1 MPVIDVSPKPDRSVI
16 AVPCRSPDREVPGGH
31 PALGKG
37 ISVVGMSERLIH
49 APSVLRPLMSTPTG
63 LLERVVDQRVS
74 LRLKD
79 SRELSGRLLGL
90 DDHMNLV
97 LDEVEETSNE
107 GSRRLGRVL
116 VRGSNVIS
124 LTAASGLL
132 PKRH

>member
-1 MPVIDVSPKPDRSVI
+1 VRSLPSR
-16 AVPCRSPDREVPGGH
+16 ARAGH

-37 ISVVGMSERLIH
+37 LSVQRISEKLIR
-49 APSVLRPLMSTPTG
+49 AARVLAFPMSTPTS
-63 LLERVVDQRVS
+63 LLERIVDQRVS

-79 SRELSGRLLGL
+79 SRELAGRLLGL

-97 LDEVEETSNE
+97 LDEVEETTTE

-124 LTAASGLL
+124 LTSSAGLP
-132 PKRH
+132 PKRN

>member
-1 MPVIDVSPKPDRSVI
+1 
-16 AVPCRSPDREVPGGH
+16 
-31 PALGKG
+31 
-37 ISVVGMSERLIH
+37 MSERLIH
-49 APSVLRPLMSTPTG
+49 APSVLRPFMSTPTG